1 MPFPPPGDLPHS
13 GIELASFATAC
24 ISRLILFYC
33 AIWES
38 QVSTGCLACWPW
50 GEGRWQHNP
59 RRLAGSIGAA
69 GSPQRVGFGWG
80 SWRSGNPSAGVAR
93 RWGRRVWNA
102 PCLLGRCGQTLGLI
116 TGTAKAQD
124 GASDCGEARAFRSVE
139 PVLLGHPPKEP
150 RAGSRWGWWRARA
163 CRDSGGN
170 TPMVTAEGS

>member
-1 MPFPPPGDLPHS
+1 M
-13 GIELASFATAC
+13 
-24 ISRLILFYC
+24 
-33 AIWES
+33 
-38 QVSTGCLACWPW
+38 
-50 GEGRWQHNP
+50 WQHNP
-59 RRLAGSIGAA
+59 RRLAGRIGAA